1 MQFLLILLLPLW
13 LLPATTSG
21 DDSSS
26 MRKEP
31 SQTVTPM
38 ANPWDAN
45 AWEARSGESFWKAKA
60 KKSGSQAGPSE
71 KPLSLA
77 KKTPE
82 KQIPGKQA
90 K

>member
-1 MQFLLILLLPLW
+1 MQFLLTLLLPLW
-13 LLPATTSG
+13 LLTATTSG

-31 SQTVTPM
+31 SQTVAPM
-38 ANPWDAN
+38 INLWDAN
-45 AWEARSGESFWKAKA
+45 AWEARSGESFWTAKA
-60 KKSGSQAGPSE
+60 KKSRAQAGPSE

-77 KKTPE
+77 KKTSE
-82 KQIPGKQA
+82 KQISSKQA